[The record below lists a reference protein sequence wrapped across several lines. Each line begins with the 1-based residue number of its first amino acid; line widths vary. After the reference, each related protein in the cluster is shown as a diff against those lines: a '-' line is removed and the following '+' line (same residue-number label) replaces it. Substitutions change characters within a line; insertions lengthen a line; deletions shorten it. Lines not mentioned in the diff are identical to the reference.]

1 MGVPAL
7 FRWLSAKYPK
17 IIGPVIEDQLGEDGK
32 INLSGLNPNGIEF
45 DNLYLD
51 MNGVIHQCSHSSDE
65 KLITSRDE
73 SEIFLAIFAYVQA
86 LFDKIRP
93 SKLFFLAVDGVA
105 PRAKMN
111 QQRSRRF
118 RTAAEKAEA
127 EAKEVKREATASAK
141 VLNDPSNSNNNKS
154 VTKYFDTNCITPG
167 TEFMERLSAH
177 LLYFIAKRID
187 EDPNWR

>member
-1 MGVPAL
+1 
-7 FRWLSAKYPK
+7 
-17 IIGPVIEDQLGEDGK
+17 
-32 INLSGLNPNGIEF
+32 
-45 DNLYLD
+45 

-93 SKLFFLAVDGVA
+93 GKLFFLAVDGVA

-127 EAKEVKREATASAK
+127 EAKEAK
-141 VLNDPSNSNNNKS
+141 VEGTPTIFLNGKKLEYGHFPQ
-154 VTKYFDTNCITPG
+154 VL
-167 TEFMERLSAH
+167 RSAVET
-177 LLYFIAKRID
+177 IK
-187 EDPNWR
+187 

>member
-1 MGVPAL
+1 
-7 FRWLSAKYPK
+7 
-17 IIGPVIEDQLGEDGK
+17 
-32 INLSGLNPNGIEF
+32 
-45 DNLYLD
+45 

-111 QQRSRRF
+111 QQRTRRY
-118 RTAAEKAEA
+118 K
-127 EAKEVKREATASAK
+127 SDIISK
-141 VLNDPSNSNNNKS
+141 VLTNASFAERSSDATQNETNKW
-154 VTKYFDTNCITPG
+154 DTTQITPG
-167 TEFMERLSAH
+167 TDFMNLLSKKITEYYNNSPVSKGRKIIVSTSDEAGEGEERWR
-177 LLYFIAKRID
+177 LLPCHAVPCSVCVGGEGGERRIGVVG
-187 EDPNWR
+187 R